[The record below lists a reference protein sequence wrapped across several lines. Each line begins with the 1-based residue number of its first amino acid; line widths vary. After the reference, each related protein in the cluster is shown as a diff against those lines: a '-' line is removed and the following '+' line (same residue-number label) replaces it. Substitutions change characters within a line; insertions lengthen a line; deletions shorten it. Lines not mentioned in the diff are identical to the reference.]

1 MRVQPDSLSQ
11 AVAPSVPATTAK
23 RQSTTH
29 LIAVPACLIV
39 LALLCVASL
48 ALGTKPIAAERVLD
62 LLLSPDGSEESGIIH
77 EMRLPRTE
85 FGLVVGAAL
94 GVSGALMQGLT
105 RNPLADPG
113 LLGVS
118 AGASLGVVVGTGLL
132 GITAAHGYVW
142 FAFLGALV
150 TIALVY
156 ALGGAGKGG
165 ATPAKLALAGA
176 AVSAL
181 LLSLVNAVLL
191 FDAAALGDF
200 RFWAVGSLTGQTS
213 AALSGILP
221 FIAAGAVLAAFTA
234 PALNKLALGDSLA
247 TSLGQNVGMVRIR
260 GAAAVTLLAGGA
272 VALCGPIAFIGLVIP
287 HLARRITGPDHRWIC
302 VYSALL
308 GPCLLLAADLVGRL
322 IARPDELHVG
332 IVVTAV
338 GAPFFIMSVRR
349 RKLREL

>member
-1 MRVQPDSLSQ
+1 MTL
-11 AVAPSVPATTAK
+11 A
-23 RQSTTH
+23 
-29 LIAVPACLIV
+29 V
-39 LALLCVASL
+39 LALLCAASL
-48 ALGTKPIAAERVLD
+48 ALGTKSIPPDRLLD
-62 LLLSPDGSEESGIIH
+62 LLLHPDGSEESGIIH
-77 EMRLPRTE
+77 RMRVPRTE

-132 GITAAHGYVW
+132 GVTAVHGFVW
-142 FAFLGALV
+142 FAFAGALL

-156 ALGGAGKGG
+156 ALGAAGRGG
-165 ATPAKLALAGA
+165 ATPAKLALSGA
-176 AVSAL
+176 AMSAL

-200 RFWAVGSLTGQTS
+200 RFWAVGSLTGQP
-213 AALSGILP
+213 AEVLAGVLP
-221 FIAAGAVLAAFTA
+221 FLGAGALLAASTA
-234 PALNKLALGDSLA
+234 PALNKLALGDGVA
-247 TSLGQNVGMVRIR
+247 TALGQNVGRVRIR

-287 HLARRITGPDHRWIC
+287 HIARRLAGPDHRWI
-302 VYSALL
+302 VVHSALL
-308 GPCLLLAADLVGRL
+308 GPCLLIAADLVGRL

-338 GAPFFIMSVRR
+338 GAPFFILSVRR
-349 RKLREL
+349 RRLREL

>member
-1 MRVQPDSLSQ
+1 M
-11 AVAPSVPATTAK
+11 T
-23 RQSTTH
+23 
-29 LIAVPACLIV
+29 V

-48 ALGTKPIAAERVLD
+48 ALGTKSIPPDRLVD
-62 LLLSPDGSEESGIIH
+62 LLFHPDGSEESGIIH
-77 EMRLPRTE
+77 QMRVPRTE

-94 GVSGALMQGLT
+94 GMSGALMQGLT

-132 GITAAHGYVW
+132 GVTAVYGYVW
-142 FAFLGALV
+142 FAFAGALL

-156 ALGGAGKGG
+156 ALGAAGRGG

-200 RFWAVGSLTGQTS
+200 RFWAVGSLTGQP
-213 AALSGILP
+213 AEVLAGVLP
-221 FIAAGAVLAAFTA
+221 FIASGALLAAFTA
-234 PALNKLALGDSLA
+234 PALNRLALGDGVA
-247 TSLGQNVGMVRIR
+247 TALGQNVGRVRVR

-287 HLARRITGPDHRWIC
+287 HIARRLTGPDHRWIV

-308 GPCLLLAADLVGRL
+308 GPCLLIAADLVGRL

-338 GAPFFIMSVRR
+338 GAPFFILSVRR
-349 RKLREL
+349 RRLREL

>member
-1 MRVQPDSLSQ
+1 M
-11 AVAPSVPATTAK
+11 
-23 RQSTTH
+23 
-29 LIAVPACLIV
+29 CLVV
-39 LALLCVASL
+39 LALLCVVSL
-48 ALGTKPIAAERVLD
+48 ALGTKSIAPDRLVD
-62 LLLSPDGSEESGIIH
+62 LLFHPDGSEESGIIH
-77 EMRLPRTE
+77 QMRVPRTE

-94 GVSGALMQGLT
+94 GMSGALMQGLT

-132 GITAAHGYVW
+132 GVTAVYGYVW
-142 FAFLGALV
+142 FAFVGALL

-156 ALGGAGKGG
+156 ALGAAGRGG

-200 RFWAVGSLTGQTS
+200 RFWAVGSLTGQPAEVLT
-213 AALSGILP
+213 GVLP
-221 FIAAGAVLAAFTA
+221 FLGAGALLAAFTA
-234 PALNKLALGDSLA
+234 PALNKLALGDGLA
-247 TSLGQNVGMVRIR
+247 TALGQNVGRVRIR

-287 HLARRITGPDHRWIC
+287 HLARRFTGPDHRWIV

-308 GPCLLLAADLVGRL
+308 GPCLLIAADLVGRL

-338 GAPFFIMSVRR
+338 GAPFFILSVRR
-349 RKLREL
+349 RRLREL